1 MGDDWMQLWVNAAQM
16 KAADQYT
23 IQKLEVPSLELMEHA
38 AQACVQVLED
48 EKVDLSHVCVVC
60 GSGNNGGDGFAIARI
75 LQNNRYSVE
84 TFCVGNPEHYTEET
98 QEQMHRLQE
107 CGGKITYGMPQ
118 EDSYSVIIDAVFGVG
133 LSRKVEGRYRQV
145 IEQMNRMRGTK
156 FAVDIPSGLSATTG
170 CILGC
175 AFKADY
181 TVSFQLKKIG
191 LELSQGRTMAG
202 RVIVPD
208 IGISTDSICEDQEI
222 VRTAGKDIYRKMLPD
237 RPEDSNKGT
246 YGRLLVIAGSKGM
259 AGAAYLNAHAAYM
272 TGAGLVRIY
281 TSSDNREILQ
291 TLLPEAIIT
300 TYEEYNKE
308 ELLSLLTWADGVCIG
323 SGLGMSRLSEKI
335 LKTVIEYVKV
345 PCLIDADGLNL
356 LAENKNYLNQMAERR
371 FVITPHMKEMSR
383 LTGTP
388 VEELKADRIQI
399 LKDFISRYRITCVLK
414 DSRTLIASE
423 EKGIRMNLTGNSAM
437 AKAGSGDVLAGVISG
452 WMVQGKEAED
462 AAELGTYIHGL
473 SGDLAKFEKGV
484 YSVMARDL
492 IEYISKALMKLEE
505 E

>member
-1 MGDDWMQLWVNAAQM
+1 
-16 KAADQYT
+16 
-23 IQKLEVPSLELMEHA
+23 
-38 AQACVQVLED
+38 
-48 EKVDLSHVCVVC
+48 
-60 GSGNNGGDGFAIARI
+60 
-75 LQNNRYSVE
+75 
-84 TFCVGNPEHYTEET
+84 
-98 QEQMHRLQE
+98 
-107 CGGKITYGMPQ
+107 
-118 EDSYSVIIDAVFGVG
+118 
-133 LSRKVEGRYRQV
+133 
-145 IEQMNRMRGTK
+145 
-156 FAVDIPSGLSATTG
+156 
-170 CILGC
+170 
-175 AFKADY
+175 
-181 TVSFQLKKIG
+181 
-191 LELSQGRTMAG
+191 
-202 RVIVPD
+202 
-208 IGISTDSICEDQEI
+208 
-222 VRTAGKDIYRKMLPD
+222 
-237 RPEDSNKGT
+237 
-246 YGRLLVIAGSKGM
+246 
-259 AGAAYLNAHAAYM
+259 
-272 TGAGLVRIY
+272 
-281 TSSDNREILQ
+281 
-291 TLLPEAIIT
+291 
-300 TYEEYNKE
+300 
-308 ELLSLLTWADGVCIG
+308 
-323 SGLGMSRLSEKI
+323 MSRLSEKI

-356 LAENKNYLNQMAERR
+356 LAENNNYLNQMAERR